1 MATQQD
7 PHRDLIELAWKALYA
22 GKTIEVH
29 PLALGDGETTTTFT
43 STADTS
49 SGNLLN
55 ATPSAA
61 YTKGEFTIPSNAA
74 STFSTSTRK
83 ATYAPQGFNITAG
96 SSNTSA
102 LTFNQYFVLLKDGA
116 NTSVVLIS
124 KPLTTTVSLAAGQTY
139 SGFINLEI

>member
-7 PHRDLIELAWKALYA
+7 PHRDLIELAWKVLYA

-29 PLALGDGETTTTFT
+29 PLATDTTFT

-55 ATPSAA
+55 ATPTVA
-61 YTKGEFTIPSNAA
+61 YTKGEFTIPSNAV
-74 STFSTSTRK
+74 SIFNTSTRK

-116 NTSVVLIS
+116 NTSGVLIS

-139 SGFINLEI
+139 SGFVNLEI

>member
-1 MATQQD
+1 MTTQQD

-29 PLALGDGETTTTFT
+29 PLATTTTFT

-49 SGNLLN
+49 SGALLN
-55 ATPSAA
+55 ATPPVA
-61 YTKGEFTIPSNAA
+61 YTKGEFTVPANAVPI
-74 STFSTSTRK
+74 FNTSTRM
-83 ATYAPQGFNITAG
+83 ATYTPQGFTITGG
-96 SSNTSA
+96 SAITSA